1 MYNFTLFYV
10 PPRET
15 VKAAQ
20 RSFNGEPQAMPELTY
35 MSTKSNVSTHVFPSE
50 LGWMALAWTDKGLV
64 RFTFGHPS
72 AAAAIASLEADA
84 DWTTART
91 DSLPKWVAYLAER
104 LASYAGGGS
113 ERFDDVPLDLS
124 HLTAFQRKVVTKCR
138 QIGRGKTRSYGELA
152 AASGSP
158 GAARA
163 VGSVM
168 AKNRFPII
176 IPCHRVVG
184 AGQSLGGFSA
194 PDGLDMKRR
203 MLALEGVTDKTS
215 RRKRLV
221 RS

>member
-1 MYNFTLFYV
+1 
-10 PPRET
+10 
-15 VKAAQ
+15 
-20 RSFNGEPQAMPELTY
+20 MPGT
-35 MSTKSNVSTHVFPSE
+35 SAVQTHVFPSN
-50 LGWMALAWTDKGLV
+50 LGWMAMAWTVNGLA

-84 DWTTART
+84 EWTTART
-91 DSLPKWVAYLAER
+91 DTLPKWVANLADR
-104 LASYAGGGS
+104 LASYAAGDKAQ
-113 ERFDDVPLDLS
+113 FDDVPLDLS
-124 HLTAFQRKVVTKCR
+124 PLTAFQRRVVAKCR
-138 QIGRGKTRSYGELA
+138 KIGRGKTRSYGELA
-152 AASGSP
+152 AAVGAP

-203 MLALEGVTDKTS
+203 MLALEGVVDTKPRKT
-215 RRKRLV
+215 RLV
-221 RS
+221 QSYPYFKKSGR